1 MGLKNDGA
9 TLGGETEFLCPEGG
23 SRPLEMCIYNKKETH
38 SKRTKKEDPHRRDL
52 PWVSK
57 ILGGVNFGG

>member
-9 TLGGETEFLCPEGG
+9 TLGGETKFLCPEGG
-23 SRPLEMCIYNKKETH
+23 SRSLEMCIYNKEETH

-52 PWVSK
+52 P
-57 ILGGVNFGG
+57 L